1 MTGTPHEDYIAES
14 ERSGRTRCELG
25 IDRHL
30 AEFVTLPPDLR
41 IEAAR
46 ACA

>member
-1 MTGTPHEDYIAES
+1 VTGTPHDDCLAES
-14 ERSGRTRCELG
+14 ERSGRRRCELG

-30 AEFVTLPPDLR
+30 AEFVLAPLDLR
-41 IEAAR
+41 IEAAH

>member
-1 MTGTPHEDYIAES
+1 MTVAPHDDYLAES

-30 AEFVTLPPDLR
+30 AEFVLAPPDLR

-46 ACA
+46 TCA